1 MKVDLRE
8 TPLSV
13 EEAVG
18 HVSRP
23 EAGGIDVFIGAVRE
37 QNEGHEVVQ
46 LEYEAYRSMALSELA
61 RIAQEVELEFGVRVA
76 ALHRVGTLAVG
87 DIAVICA
94 ASAVHRHEAFVAC
107 RALIDRIKKDV
118 PIWKRE
124 HGRDGA
130 RWLDPCAP
138 HS

>member
-13 EEAVG
+13 EEAVA

-23 EAGGIDVFIGAVRE
+23 EAGGIDVFIGAVRD
-37 QNEGHEVVQ
+37 QNEGHEVVR
-46 LEYEAYRSMALSELA
+46 LEYEAYRSMALSELT

-76 ALHRVGTLAVG
+76 ALHRIGSLAVG

-94 ASAVHRHEAFVAC
+94 ASAAHRHEAFVAC
-107 RALIDRIKKDV
+107 RALIDRIKMDV

-130 RWLDPCAP
+130 RWLDPCAT
-138 HS
+138 H